1 MNIKN
6 LYNIYK
12 ENPIICT
19 DTRKIKKGSIFFA
32 LKGEKFNGNLFA
44 NKAIKEGCS
53 YAIIDEKSNTKNKQ
67 FIRVKDSLKTL
78 QELAR
83 YHRKKLSIPII
94 GITGTNG
101 KTTSKELIHAVL
113 KTKLNCYATKGNL
126 NNHIGVPLSILEI
139 NHKHEI
145 AIIEMG
151 ANHEKEI
158 DFLCN
163 ITLPTH
169 GTITNIGSAHLEGFK
184 NIQGVINTKRELYNY
199 IKKINGL
206 LFINNDDKLLV
217 NLSKNIKS
225 VFYGVNSK
233 LDVSITNNT
242 PFLNLKWRNKNIQSK
257 LIGEYQFYNISL
269 AICIGNYFN
278 ISEENIK
285 IAIESYIPKNNRS
298 EIQKTNNNTIILDA
312 YNANPSSMKAMLCS
326 FAQQKYNTK
335 MCILGDMLEL
345 GKHSK
350 NLHQKMSTIINST
363 SIDKVN
369 VFGKHIKETYK
380 NIHIKK
386 KGLILKEY
394 SQIFDL
400 IKNNINNNDY
410 LMIKGSNSTGLFS
423 LVNSLKKGNIH
434 AL

>member
-1 MNIKN
+1 MNIKH

-32 LKGEKFNGNLFA
+32 LKGQKFNGNLFA

-67 FIRVKDSLKTL
+67 FIHVKNSLKTL

-101 KTTSKELIHAVL
+101 KTTSKELIHTVL

-163 ITLPTH
+163 IALPTH

-184 NIQGVINTKRELYNY
+184 NIQGVIKTKSELYNY
-199 IKKINGL
+199 IKQNNGI
-206 LFINNDDKLLV
+206 LFINNDDQLLIS
-217 NLSKNIKS
+217 LSKNIKS
-225 VFYGVNSK
+225 IFYGINSE
-233 LDVSITNNT
+233 LDISIKDNT
-242 PFLNLKWRNKNIQSK
+242 PFLKLKWKNNIIESK

-278 ISEENIK
+278 VSEKNIK
-285 IAIESYIPKNNRS
+285 LAIESYIPKNNRS

-312 YNANPSSMKAMLCS
+312 YNANPSSMKSMLYS
-326 FAQQKYNTK
+326 FAKQKYNNK

-345 GKHSK
+345 GKQTEKEHKSIIKLTKDLSLNCFFIGREFADISK
-350 NLHQKMSTIINST
+350 NGFKN
-363 SIDKVN
+363 K
-369 VFGKHIKETYK
+369 KEFK
-380 NIHIKK
+380 
-386 KGLILKEY
+386 
-394 SQIFDL
+394 SFL
-400 IKNNINNNDY
+400 IKNPIKNKTI
-410 LMIKGSNSTGLFS
+410 LIKGSRGIGLEE
-423 LVNSLKKGNIH
+423 LLNSL
-434 AL
+434 